1 MEVCGKEIRF
11 RGKLLR
17 VARLDG
23 EGYQFLDDP
32 ETALEPLLKFRP
44 RPDLF
49 TFIQRLS
56 NPSPQHR
63 FPMEWTNVAALP
75 ISTFDDWLSHQINKK
90 TRNMIRKAE
99 KKGVTLREVP
109 FDEALI
115 RGVHAIYNE
124 APIRQGR
131 RFPHYGKDLDTV
143 RRMTGTFPERSIFI
157 GAFFDGEL
165 IGFAKLVIDEKCTQ
179 AGVMH
184 LLSLH
189 RHWDK
194 APTNALLAQAVR
206 SCAERKVPNLVYG
219 QFSHGKREGD
229 SLADFKKHN
238 GFQKIEVPRYYVPLT
253 LTGRVA
259 LRLGLHHTL
268 MEWIPAAA
276 VVQYRKIRSLWYSR
290 KLAGQA
296 NA

>member
-17 VARLDG
+17 VARLEG
-23 EGYQFLDDP
+23 EGYQFVDDP
-32 ETALEPLLKFRP
+32 EKALEPLLKFRP

-63 FPMEWTNVAALP
+63 FPMEWTNFAALP

-109 FDEALI
+109 FDEALV

-143 RRMTGTFPERSIFI
+143 RKMTGTFLEKSIFI

-165 IGFAKLVIDEKCTQ
+165 IGFAKLVTDDKVTQ
-179 AGVMH
+179 TGLMH
-184 LLSLH
+184 LLSMH
-189 RHWDK
+189 RHRDM

-206 SCAERKVPNLVYG
+206 SCAERKIPNLVYG
-219 QFSHGKREGD
+219 QFSHGKRESD

-238 GFQKIEVPRYYVPLT
+238 GFQKVDVPRYYVPLT

-268 MEWIPAAA
+268 MEWIPAPA
-276 VVQYRKIRSLWYSR
+276 VVQYRKIRSLWYAR
-290 KLAGQA
+290 KFAGQE

>member
-17 VARLDG
+17 VARLEG
-23 EGYQFLDDP
+23 EGFQFLDDP
-32 ETALEPLLKFRP
+32 EAALEPLLKFRP
-44 RPDLF
+44 RPDIF

-56 NPSPQHR
+56 SPSPLHR

-99 KKGVTLREVP
+99 KKGVALREVP

-124 APIRQGR
+124 APVRQGR

-143 RRMTGTFPERSIFI
+143 RRMTGTFLERSIFI

-165 IGFAKLVIDEKCTQ
+165 IGFAKLVTDDKGTQ
-179 AGVMH
+179 AGLMH
-184 LLSLH
+184 LLSMH
-189 RHWDK
+189 RHRDS
-194 APTNALLAQAVR
+194 APTNALLAQLVR
-206 SCAERKVPNLVYG
+206 SCAERRIPHLVYG

-229 SLADFKKHN
+229 TLADFKKHN
-238 GFQKIEVPRYYVPLT
+238 GFQRIEVPRYYVPLT

-268 MEWIPAAA
+268 MEWIPAPA
-276 VVQYRKIRSLWYSR
+276 VVQYRKIRGRWYAR
-290 KLAGQA
+290 KFAAQE

>member
-17 VARLDG
+17 VARLEG
-23 EGYQFLDDP
+23 EGYQFMDDP
-32 ETALEPLLKFRP
+32 ETALEPLLKIRP

-49 TFIQRLS
+49 TFIQRVS
-56 NPSPQHR
+56 NPSPRHR
-63 FPMEWTNVAALP
+63 FPMEWTNFAALP
-75 ISTFDDWLSHQINKK
+75 ISTFDGWMSQQINKK

-99 KKGVTLREVP
+99 KKGVTLREAP

-143 RRMTGTFPERSIFI
+143 RRMTGTFLENSIFV

-165 IGFAKLVIDEKCTQ
+165 IGFAKLVTDDNGTQ

-206 SCAERKVPNLVYG
+206 SCAERRIANLVYG

-238 GFQKIEVPRYYVPLT
+238 GFQKVEVPRYYVPLT

-268 MEWIPAAA
+268 MEWIPAPA
-276 VVQYRKIRSLWYSR
+276 VVQYRKMRSLWYAR
-290 KLAGQA
+290 KFAGQQ